1 MYDAVFKHLM
11 EDKKIAKLFLSAL
24 TGLDI
29 RSLQPLPQELIVDIG
44 DNPQRPGQ
52 PMQAYRLDYA
62 ARVRDKDGSERVVIL
77 EIQRQIAY
85 RQDMRFRKYLGKQY
99 MDGDFTM
106 PARGRRYPVGIPVL
120 PIYFLGEPPEGF
132 EDVPILLV
140 DLLARDRRTMAPL
153 KGTNSFIDALF
164 HKGILINTRALHT
177 SGDELETLLSIFNP
191 FYQTEN
197 PHIMSVN
204 EALFPKTYQG
214 LLKRLHAVI
223 QNKEVRNKMS
233 AEDDFLAEMQA
244 IADLHTRELASA
256 RRKQEQA
263 ERQKEEERRRKEQ
276 AEWQKEQALRK
287 QEQAERQKEEAL
299 RKQEQA
305 ERQKEE
311 EQRQK
316 EQALQKQDE
325 AIRLL
330 LQLGIPKSEIAQKLG
345 LSEEDMERL

>member
-1 MYDAVFKHLM
+1 MQIANPMYDAVFKHLM

-62 ARVRDKDGSERVVIL
+62 ARVRDKGGSERVVIL

-140 DLLARDRRTMAPL
+140 DLVARNRRTMAPL

-164 HKGILINTRALHT
+164 HKGIIDLLRGE
-177 SGDELETLLSIFNP
+177 SSRGQKGSFSPTLCLF
-191 FYQTEN
+191 
-197 PHIMSVN
+197 SV
-204 EALFPKTYQG
+204 
-214 LLKRLHAVI
+214 I
-223 QNKEVRNKMS
+223 
-233 AEDDFLAEMQA
+233 
-244 IADLHTRELASA
+244 
-256 RRKQEQA
+256 
-263 ERQKEEERRRKEQ
+263 
-276 AEWQKEQALRK
+276 
-287 QEQAERQKEEAL
+287 
-299 RKQEQA
+299 
-305 ERQKEE
+305 
-311 EQRQK
+311 
-316 EQALQKQDE
+316 
-325 AIRLL
+325 
-330 LQLGIPKSEIAQKLG
+330 
-345 LSEEDMERL
+345 